1 MKMPKRFLYA
11 AVLPLC
17 GFIGYSFFSYY
28 AFADEAGELELN
40 FWLVLEI
47 VIVNFYCLIYL
58 PLSFFLLKNVTLSK
72 FLYVLYVLVSFVLNF
87 LYLAFGLFNITQLYL
102 RLSALINPFWAGL
115 VLSLLFIVVPAFTFF
130 KPNFVKREQ
139 KLEQ

>member
-28 AFADEAGELELN
+28 AFGDEAGELELN

-47 VIVNFYCLIYL
+47 VVVNFYCLIYL

-87 LYLAFGLFNITQLYL
+87 LYLAFIHSHIDWQRCPTHSQYQSRSTVPLP
-102 RLSALINPFWAGL
+102 NPA
-115 VLSLLFIVVPAFTFF
+115 
-130 KPNFVKREQ
+130 KRGHY
-139 KLEQ
+139 